1 MAHHRESLSAPAASW
16 PRRHPWLTTLAV
28 LATAWMLVV
37 FVVLFTPLL
46 DGDISSDANE
56 LTYAQA
62 SQAAA
67 SLVATDGS
75 EEAADLDP
83 RCVTEV
89 RDRGERTERSALLLH
104 GYTNCPAQF
113 RRLAQ
118 AYYDAGY
125 NVVSLRLPAHGHAD
139 RLTRAMTDLTPA
151 DLAASTDHAMDIAA
165 GLGEEVTVV
174 GLSAG
179 GTLAAWLA
187 AQRDDVDAAVL
198 IAPLMVPKVLPNQTV
213 APVARAARYLPDYY
227 VWWDGDLKSELA
239 SPPYAYPRF
248 SIRSMG
254 AMLALGLRAQST
266 ETREVPLDRLV
277 LITTEND
284 AAVSNAAVAA
294 VGRKLEPL
302 SRETVTM
309 HFPAASGY
317 SHDLIDPWGDNAAVI
332 DEIYA
337 EIGPAIG
344 IPQLAQTPD
353 PWATSAP
360 AVDAPAA
367 VSP

>member
-1 MAHHRESLSAPAASW
+1 MAQGPTEHDVPTTGW
-16 PRRHPWLTTLAV
+16 PRRHPWLTAITALG
-28 LATAWMLVV
+28 LAWMLVV

-46 DGDISSDANE
+46 DGDITSQGQE
-56 LTYAQA
+56 LTYD
-62 SQAAA
+62 QAAA
-67 SLVATDGS
+67 AAVALQSDEESS
-75 EEAADLDP
+75 EANALDA
-83 RCVTEV
+83 RCETTVL
-89 RDRGERTERSALLLH
+89 DRGERTEKAVLLLH

-139 RLTRAMTDLTPA
+139 RLTKAMTDLTPA
-151 DLAASTDHAMDIAA
+151 DLAATTDTAMDITAA
-165 GLGEEVTVV
+165 LGEQVTVV

-187 AQRDDVDAAVL
+187 AQRDDVDTAVL

-213 APVARAARYLPDYY
+213 APLARAARYLPDYY
-227 VWWDGDLKSELA
+227 VWWDSDLKAELD

-254 AMLALGLRAQST
+254 AMLALGLRAQSAV
-266 ETREVPLDRLV
+266 TRSEPLDQLV

-284 AAVSNAAVAA
+284 AAVSNAGVAKM
-294 VGRKLEPL
+294 GSKLEPL
-302 SRETVTM
+302 ARETITL
-309 HFPAASGY
+309 HFPAESGY
-317 SHDLIDPWGDNAAVI
+317 SHDLIDPQGDNAAVI

-337 EIGPAIG
+337 QIGPVLG
-344 IPQLAQTPD
+344 IPLLAQTPD
-353 PWATSAP
+353 PWSASE
-360 AVDAPAA
+360 DAL
-367 VSP
+367 SR